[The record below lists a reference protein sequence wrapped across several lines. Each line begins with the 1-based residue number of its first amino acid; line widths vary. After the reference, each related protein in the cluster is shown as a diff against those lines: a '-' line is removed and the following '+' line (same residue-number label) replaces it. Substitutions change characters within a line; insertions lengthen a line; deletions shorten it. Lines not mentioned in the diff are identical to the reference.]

1 MKSNAL
7 PVDTLVYVTC
17 YGPYWGFRGI
27 IRAVDVIALADAQD
41 SMYFYLVALE
51 DGRMKEPLWL
61 VHDDVAEVMGEN
73 VSQWR
78 PSKKEPSR
86 VEIEALNIVL
96 SEAERVQ
103 ERAEPLREL
112 LV

>member
-1 MKSNAL
+1 MEFNILAAGS
-7 PVDTLVYVTC
+7 LVYVTC
-17 YGPYWGFRGI
+17 YGPYWGLRGI
-27 IRAVDVIALADAQD
+27 IRAVDVIALDAQD

-51 DGRMKEPLWL
+51 DGRIKEPLWL
-61 VHDDVAEVMGEN
+61 VHDDVAEIKGEN

-96 SEAERVQ
+96 NESERVQ
-103 ERAEPLREL
+103 ERREAVREL
-112 LV
+112 LA